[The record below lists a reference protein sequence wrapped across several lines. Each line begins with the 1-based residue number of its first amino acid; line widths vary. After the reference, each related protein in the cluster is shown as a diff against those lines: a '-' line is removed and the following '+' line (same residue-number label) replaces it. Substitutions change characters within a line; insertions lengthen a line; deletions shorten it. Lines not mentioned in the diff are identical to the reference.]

1 MASPLMCVTFFL
13 IYPFFLF
20 PQGIAASPLMCGP
33 VEEEEEEEDE
43 KEEKEEE
50 EKDFYAFNDTVD
62 R

>member
-1 MASPLMCVTFFL
+1 MCVTFFL